1 MSLGIKLTKFH
12 RILKFKQSNWLK
24 KYNDFKT
31 DKRKNAANSFEKGFF
46 KLMNNSVFGKTMENL
61 RKRIS
66 VKLIK
71 FSKNFVAMHEI
82 KPILILNKPMY
93 VGFGILDLSK
103 YFMDAFHYKY
113 IKNKFDTKLLFTDT
127 DSLVYEIKTEGF
139 YEDLYQDKDLFD
151 FGDYPLDSKF
161 LDPANKL
168 KYEHNGKIISE
179 FFGLKSNMY
188 SLISVDDEEVTK
200 QKE

>member
-1 MSLGIKLTKFH
+1 
-12 RILKFKQSNWLK
+12 
-24 KYNDFKT
+24 
-31 DKRKNAANSFEKGFF
+31 
-46 KLMNNSVFGKTMENL
+46 MNNSVFGKTMENL
-61 RKRIS
+61 RKRIN

-71 FSKNFVAMHEI
+71 DAKDYVKCISKPSFVSQKIFSKNFVAMHEI

-127 DSLVYEIKTEGF
+127 NSLVHEIKTEDF

-161 LDPANKL
+161 LDPANKM
-168 KYEHNGKIISE
+168 KDEHNGKIISE